1 MLDTWTPALLQAS
14 SDRGLVSTKGQFS
27 GTSDSLVKL
36 SRVSRGGGG
45 GGDMMGDSGTSEW
58 THWGLV
64 IITDVWMKTFLWII
78 RGRLCFAPSHRQRK
92 ASHCKIYL
100 KRDKIWFC
108 VNLSPYGAT
117 RTQPVAVSPFTANP
131 VIHFFYWMTFRSH
144 SPPTDILHSQLIL
157 FQFRNWQKSR
167 NFSVWVSKSN
177 LMMVSQITIMC
188 MKSGQG
194 ETLRYDDM
202 RAGPV
207 FSEASRTKKG
217 SEDQGSAGINN
228 ELWIF
233 SPISEGLSKSKVC
246 I

>member
-207 FSEASRTKKG
+207 LSEASKTKKG
-217 SEDQGSAGINN
+217 SEDQGSAGIHN

-233 SPISEGLSKSKVC
+233 TNKWGV
-246 I
+246 